1 MTLGLVTAV
10 AMSTAVTTASAQDER
25 SLALADGAYVGSV
38 DFTGGFGAVLVA
50 DGGSLN
56 IFLDGRLNGP
66 AAMSVDEGV
75 VSGTWSLTG
84 SSSTNGALSASGGGD
99 TVTFTVEGSGEY
111 TGQGEFEGVADDARM
126 VGTLSGA
133 NTVTVSNEFFSET
146 TTDDEPSDVNLQLND
161 PIGDCGRAFA
171 RLDLDLNQSIE
182 SIPGFSSE
190 IIGVLGAADP
200 DGSDI
205 YISELEV
212 FAGRVAALWNRV
224 SDPGEFALELV
235 AEALALLREVETLED
250 SWDFDSCRA
259 KPEFA
264 NVMTLMVASLIE
276 RILSDIDNGVVDAQ
290 EGRILLERGVE
301 LGLRTGAFGLPG
313 RGLQLAQRSEAAL
326 EVIFDVATT
335 GPEPSQ
341 DVARETAL
349 LAAQSGWNL
358 TNSVGIT
365 STDYLVT
372 LGVE

>member
-200 DGSDI
+200 EGSDI

-224 SDPGEFALELV
+224 SDPGEFALQLV
-235 AEALALLREVETLED
+235 IDALGLLREVEVLED
-250 SWDFDSCRA
+250 TWDFDSCRA